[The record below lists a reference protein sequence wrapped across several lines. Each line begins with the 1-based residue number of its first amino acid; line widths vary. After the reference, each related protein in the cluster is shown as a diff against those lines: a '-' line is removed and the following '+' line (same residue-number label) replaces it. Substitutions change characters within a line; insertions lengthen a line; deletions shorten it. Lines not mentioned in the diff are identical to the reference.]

1 MTEPILDQHTAR
13 LVDSMMAHSTFPSND
28 RTWLAEQQAA
38 IRKEQRADQEW
49 EHYQTMGAGLA
60 VMCLSFWGTLRD
72 AEPAHEVRFT
82 REETLRLLEA
92 ALRGR

>member
-1 MTEPILDQHTAR
+1 MSIPPFGTDPRGPASEHPS
-13 LVDSMMAHSTFPSND
+13 VSMFPQND
-28 RTWLAEQQAA
+28 RTWLAEHQAA

-60 VMCLSFWGTLRD
+60 VMCLSFWGTMRD
-72 AEPAHEVRFT
+72 AEPANEMRFS